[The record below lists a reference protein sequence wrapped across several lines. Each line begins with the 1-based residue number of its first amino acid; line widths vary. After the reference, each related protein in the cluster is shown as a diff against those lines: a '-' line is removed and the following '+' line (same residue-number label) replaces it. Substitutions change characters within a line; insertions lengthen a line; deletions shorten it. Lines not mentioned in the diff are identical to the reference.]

1 MPWAIARRF
10 AHKTTSYGYLK
21 TYWPAHALRFAPGGG
36 WTGPKGRERL
46 DGEKEVTDPALR

>member
-21 TYWPAHALRFAPGGG
+21 TYWPAHALRFALGEGD
-36 WTGPKGRERL
+36 WAKGEGKAERRERS
-46 DGEKEVTDPALR
+46 P